1 MRASIE
7 RLWERATPLQKG
19 LFAGVPAVVIALGA
33 IGAIYA
39 GVSGSG
45 DEKQV
50 IAATPTSVPSTAT
63 PVPPSATPQPT
74 ATPTPEPV
82 SAGLQDSGS
91 YEYSSSDSTGGGGGG
106 GGGVPLREG
115 ATQTGPGPITGTDMT
130 LSIPSVGVNA
140 TIYSRTVG
148 TNGQMGDP
156 GGPWQVIWYDFAPS
170 FIGVGGYPGEP
181 GANVVLAGHVDYIG
195 VGPAV
200 FWSIRDLVPGTI
212 VTVYSSTGTYN
223 YSIQYN
229 EWVDPNAD
237 FSQYVAQNGQESIT
251 LVTCI
256 GSFSGGHYSNRIV
269 VRGVRV

>member
-1 MRASIE
+1 MRGSLE
-7 RLWERATPLQKG
+7 RLWERATPLQRG

-50 IAATPTSVPSTAT
+50 IAATATPAPATAT
-63 PVPPSATPQPT
+63 KAPPSATAEPT
-74 ATPTPEPV
+74 ATVTPEPV
-82 SAGLQDSGS
+82 SAGLQDDG
-91 YEYSSSDSTGGGGGG
+91 YDYSAPAGGGGGGG

-140 TIYSRTVG
+140 TIYGRTVG
-148 TNGQMGDP
+148 TNGVMGDP
-156 GGPWQVIWYDFAPS
+156 GGAWQVIWYDFAQS
-170 FIGVGGYPGEP
+170 FVGVGGYPGEP
-181 GANVVLAGHVDYIG
+181 GANVTLAGHVDYIG

-200 FWSIRDLVPGTI
+200 FWSVRDLTPGTI
-212 VTVYSSTGTYN
+212 VTVYTSTGAYN
-223 YSIQYN
+223 YSITFN
-229 EWVDPNAD
+229 DWVDPSAD
-237 FSQYVAQNGQESIT
+237 FSQYVAQNGQDSIT

-256 GSFSGGHYSNRIV
+256 GAFSGGHYSNRIV

>member
-7 RLWERATPLQKG
+7 RRGERAPPLQRG

-91 YEYSSSDSTGGGGGG
+91 YDYSSSDSTGGGGGG

-115 ATQTGPGPITGTDMT
+115 ATQTGPGPIAGTDMT